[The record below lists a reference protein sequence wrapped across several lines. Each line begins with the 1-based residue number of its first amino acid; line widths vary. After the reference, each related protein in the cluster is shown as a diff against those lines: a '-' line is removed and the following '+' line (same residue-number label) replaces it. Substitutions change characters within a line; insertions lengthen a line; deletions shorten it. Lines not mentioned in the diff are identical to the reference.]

1 MKRNNRLN
9 SDIVLTQSI
18 ASNLNKAMN
27 NNKLSPDNIQEIDQF
42 ASTNFSKYMY
52 KILEIME
59 DIAQTKNE
67 ESNNEWNTLVKEY
80 SGLFRILRESESIY
94 SRIIKT
100 TRTEKEKKSKTSS
113 LIKLIDLDAQ
123 ISLDLINILN
133 NLKESQSKKELKIEE
148 NEIVID
154 SMEVLE
160 NHLLERVRIDLI
172 INEDKKLKNRKS
184 DIIN

>member
-80 SGLFRILRESESIY
+80 SGLFSILSESESIY

-133 NLKESQSKKELKIEE
+133 KITE
-148 NEIVID
+148 
-154 SMEVLE
+154 
-160 NHLLERVRIDLI
+160 
-172 INEDKKLKNRKS
+172 
-184 DIIN
+184 

>member
-18 ASNLNKAMN
+18 ASNLNKAIN
-27 NNKLSPDNIQEIDQF
+27 NNKISPDNIQEIDQF
-42 ASTNFSKYMY
+42 AYTNFSKYMY

-59 DIAQTKNE
+59 DIAQTESE
-67 ESNNEWNTLVKEY
+67 ESDNEWNTLVKEY
-80 SGLFRILRESESIY
+80 SRLFRILRESESVY
-94 SRIIKT
+94 SKIIKT
-100 TRTEKEKKSKTSS
+100 TRTEKGKKSKTNS

-133 NLKESQSKKELKIEE
+133 NLKESQSKKELNIEK

-160 NHLLERVRIDLI
+160 NHLLERVEIDLI
-172 INEDKKLKNRKS
+172 RNEDKKLKNRKS